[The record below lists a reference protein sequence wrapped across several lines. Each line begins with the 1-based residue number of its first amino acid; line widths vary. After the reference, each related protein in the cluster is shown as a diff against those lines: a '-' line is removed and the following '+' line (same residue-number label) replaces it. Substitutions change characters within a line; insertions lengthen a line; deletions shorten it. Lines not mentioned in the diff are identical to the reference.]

1 MVEQPAR
8 HVATKEPTVSSAGS
22 VLSWIMTPDRRKV
35 VFAWVAVV
43 ILFAIGA
50 VVRPGFASGSS
61 ISTML
66 VLASFIGYVAAG
78 QMFVILVGGIDLSI
92 PWVLNAAA
100 VVLTAVSLGS
110 DDKAWLAVV
119 VCLALGVVAGT
130 INGIGVA
137 YFGISAVVMTLGMNG
152 IMQGAVLG
160 LTNGMTCGVQCTSSA
175 PPSVQDAVKGTPLGI
190 PNDLILWLGVTVLV
204 AVVLSATVFG
214 RRVYAVG
221 NSERASFLAGINVK
235 VVTVLLYALSG
246 LFAALAGITLTAYQG
261 QPTLG
266 MGEPFLMQSIAAVVI
281 GGISVLGGR
290 GLFLGAVAGAIT
302 LTALVTLLQALSMPE
317 YARNIMYG
325 LVILAI
331 LLLYGRERDTR

>member
-100 VVLTAVSLGS
+100 
-110 DDKAWLAVV
+110 
-119 VCLALGVVAGT
+119 
-130 INGIGVA
+130 
-137 YFGISAVVMTLGMNG
+137 
-152 IMQGAVLG
+152 
-160 LTNGMTCGVQCTSSA
+160 
-175 PPSVQDAVKGTPLGI
+175 
-190 PNDLILWLGVTVLV
+190 
-204 AVVLSATVFG
+204 
-214 RRVYAVG
+214 
-221 NSERASFLAGINVK
+221 
-235 VVTVLLYALSG
+235 
-246 LFAALAGITLTAYQG
+246 
-261 QPTLG
+261 
-266 MGEPFLMQSIAAVVI
+266 
-281 GGISVLGGR
+281 
-290 GLFLGAVAGAIT
+290 
-302 LTALVTLLQALSMPE
+302 
-317 YARNIMYG
+317 
-325 LVILAI
+325 
-331 LLLYGRERDTR
+331 